1 MENTKLTPRGAFETI
16 YSRLNFLER
25 DCLYGE
31 EAEVV
36 REALDSMAILCG
48 GYFPP
53 EPDSELGVK

>member
-1 MENTKLTPRGAFETI
+1 MTPIEAFETI

-36 REALDSMAILCG
+36 REALDTMEMLARPYSQPYEQC
-48 GYFPP
+48 
-53 EPDSELGVK
+53 

>member
-1 MENTKLTPRGAFETI
+1 MTPLEAFETI

-53 EPDSELGVK
+53 EPDSESY